1 MIAWC
6 DGNPGKKVFPT
17 AGSDDY
23 YQIYQIIKRNEK
35 RSLIGIR
42 KLKIIWKS

>member
-6 DGNPGKKVFPT
+6 DGNPGKKVCPT

-23 YQIYQIIKRNEK
+23 YQISQIIKKMKTDHLLELEN
-35 RSLIGIR
+35 
-42 KLKIIWKS
+42 